1 MRIIAPL
8 NFREMDNL
16 IKQVQETFVEKKSHP
31 DFKAGD
37 TIVVSYKIVEGN
49 KERIQKFQG
58 VVLQRRNTTFTIR
71 KISNGVG
78 VERIFPYNSPFID
91 SIEVMKKGKVRRAR
105 LFYLRDAKGKSA
117 KIKEK
122 ISAVTA

>member
-8 NFREMDNL
+8 NYREMDNL

-122 ISAVTA
+122 ISAVMA

>member
-1 MRIIAPL
+1 MRNIAPL
-8 NFREMDNL
+8 NFREMENI
-16 IKQVQETFVEKKSHP
+16 IKQVQQELVEKKSHP
-31 DFKAGD
+31 EFNAGD
-37 TIVVSYKIVEGN
+37 TIILSYKIVEGN

-58 VVLQRRNTTFTIR
+58 VVLQKRNTTFTLR

-91 SIEVMKKGKVRRAR
+91 SIEVLKKGKVRRAR
-105 LFYLRDAKGKSA
+105 LFYLRDAKGKAA